1 MEIKYKTRRVLSLLI
16 LLIGL
21 PLYAV
26 CVVTGMTLLV
36 DLPKIIEL
44 IIYLFFGV
52 VWVFPLKFVFRGVG
66 QADPKK

>member
-21 PLYAV
+21 PFYIV

-36 DLPKIIEL
+36 DLPKILEL

-52 VWVFPLKFVFRGVG
+52 IWVFPLKFVFRGIG
-66 QADPKK
+66 QADPKE

>member
-1 MEIKYKTRRVLSLLI
+1 MKMKYKTRRVLSLII

-21 PLYAV
+21 PFYVV
-26 CVVTGMTLLV
+26 CVVTGMTV
-36 DLPKIIEL
+36 FVNLPKFIEL

-66 QADPKK
+66 QSDPDE

>member
-1 MEIKYKTRRVLSLLI
+1 MKITYKTRRVLSLLI

-26 CVVTGMTLLV
+26 CVVTGMTVLIN
-36 DLPKIIEL
+36 LPKFIEF

-52 VWVFPLKFVFRGVG
+52 VWVFPLKFIFRGVG
-66 QADPKK
+66 QSEPEE

>member
-21 PLYAV
+21 PIYV
-26 CVVTGMTLLV
+26 ICVVTGMTLLV
-36 DLPKIIEL
+36 DLPKILEL

-66 QADPKK
+66 QADPKE